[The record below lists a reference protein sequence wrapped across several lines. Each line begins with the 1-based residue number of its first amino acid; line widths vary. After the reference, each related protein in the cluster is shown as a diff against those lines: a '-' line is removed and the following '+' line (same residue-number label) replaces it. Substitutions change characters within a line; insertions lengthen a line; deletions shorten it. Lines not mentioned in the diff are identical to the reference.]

1 MRAAS
6 VRVINGLE
14 VGGGAGTSLHLACP
28 GCEGI
33 REERQVMAVAEGEG
47 EGGGAGTA
55 AAEEEDEEE
64 K

>member
-1 MRAAS
+1 MRSAR

-28 GCEGI
+28 GREGI
-33 REERQVMAVAEGEG
+33 QEERQVMAVAEG

-55 AAEEEDEEE
+55 AAEEEKEEE

>member
-47 EGGGAGTA
+47 GGAGTA

>member
-14 VGGGAGTSLHLACP
+14 VGGGAGMSLHLACP

-47 EGGGAGTA
+47 GGAGTA

>member
-47 EGGGAGTA
+47 RGAGTA

>member
-33 REERQVMAVAEGEG
+33 REERQVMAVAEGES
-47 EGGGAGTA
+47 GGAGTA

>member
-1 MRAAS
+1 MRAAR

-14 VGGGAGTSLHLACP
+14 VGGGAGTSLHWACP

-47 EGGGAGTA
+47 GGAGTA

>member
-6 VRVINGLE
+6 VLVINGLE

-47 EGGGAGTA
+47 GGAGTA

>member
-47 EGGGAGTA
+47 GGAGTA

-64 K
+64 